1 MNRFFIENSNTTLRK
16 ILNKEEHLDIVQNL
30 IESILGIK
38 IKKIILRP
46 YLRSKA
52 KYLPKEDKYGV
63 VIVRVVDQDNKE
75 HNIGIQFMD
84 GLYLQEK
91 ILTFGMSIHANQVE
105 YEDFNEKV
113 DTITI
118 NFLDFNGFKTDSYHK
133 IITILE
139 GDDYENLKLK
149 DEVKLHSIEI
159 PNFREEDVDTQ
170 EKQWLTYIKGQNTE
184 LINKAKDKNPY
195 IKKLDDIL
203 LDYWEKEII

>member
-91 ILTFGMSIHANQVE
+91 ILTFGMSIHVNQVE
-105 YEDFNEKV
+105 YED
-113 DTITI
+113 
-118 NFLDFNGFKTDSYHK
+118 
-133 IITILE
+133 
-139 GDDYENLKLK
+139 
-149 DEVKLHSIEI
+149 
-159 PNFREEDVDTQ
+159 
-170 EKQWLTYIKGQNTE
+170 
-184 LINKAKDKNPY
+184 
-195 IKKLDDIL
+195 
-203 LDYWEKEII
+203 

>member
-16 ILNKEEHLDIVQNL
+16 ILNREEHLDIVQNL
-30 IESILGIK
+30 IESILGIE

-46 YLRSKA
+46 YLGNKVN
-52 KYLPKEDKYGV
+52 YLPKEDKYGV
-63 VIVRVVDQDNKE
+63 VVVRVVDQDNKE

-105 YEDFNEKV
+105 YDDYNEKV
-113 DTITI
+113 DTFTI
-118 NFLDFNGFKTDSYHK
+118 NFLDFKGFKTDSHHK

-139 GDDYENLKLK
+139 GDNYENLKLR

-159 PNFREEDVDTQ
+159 PNFIEEDVDTQ
-170 EKQWLTYIKGQNTE
+170 EEQWLTYIKGQNVE
-184 LINKAKDKNPY
+184 LINKVKDKNPY
-195 IKKLDDIL
+195 IKKIDDIL

>member
-30 IESILGIK
+30 IESILEIE
-38 IKKIILRP
+38 IKKIVLRP
-46 YLRSKA
+46 YLGNA
-52 KYLPKEDKYGV
+52 VKYLPKEDKYGV
-63 VIVRVVDQDNKE
+63 VIVRVVDKDNKE

-91 ILTFGMSIHANQVE
+91 MLTFVMSIHVNQIE
-105 YEDFNEKV
+105 YEESNKVV
-113 DTITI
+113 DTVTI
-118 NFLDFNGFKTDSYHK
+118 NFLDFKGFKTDSYHK
-133 IITILE
+133 IITIIE

-159 PNFREEDVDTQ
+159 PNFKEKDIDTQ
-170 EKQWLTYIKGQNTE
+170 EKQWLTYIKGENTE
-184 LINKAKDKNPY
+184 LIKRVKNKNQN

-203 LDYWEKEII
+203 LDYWKKEII